1 MKDTDHRL
9 LTSDPDLVLRD
20 ALGLAALCAA
30 IIAGLSLPFAL

>member
-1 MKDTDHRL
+1 MRDAASRF

-30 IIAGLSLPFAL
+30 IIAGFCLPVAF